1 MVLSITY
8 FLLPITPRYR
18 LPEINYPRFR
28 KLAHFPVNAVRVSK
42 RTPRAMVR
50 EYQLASRASRISEAI
65 CPFQTGIP
73 QPDRS
78 SRQWILK
85 QENY

>member
-1 MVLSITY
+1 LHGPLVFIA
-8 FLLPITPRYR
+8 FCLPITPRHWLLVINSLR
-18 LPEINYPRFR
+18 LR
-28 KLAHFPVNAVRVSK
+28 KLVYFPVNAVRVFE
-42 RTPRAMVR
+42 RAPRAMVR

-78 SRQWILK
+78 SR
-85 QENY
+85 